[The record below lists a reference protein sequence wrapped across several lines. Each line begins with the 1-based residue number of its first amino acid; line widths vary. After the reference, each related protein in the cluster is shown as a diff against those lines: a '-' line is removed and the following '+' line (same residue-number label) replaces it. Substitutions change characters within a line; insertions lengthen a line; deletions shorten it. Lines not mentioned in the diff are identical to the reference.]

1 MTALDYLRSKARN
14 VNLGH
19 KDSTRK
25 WDPYITVTLADGAQY
40 PYRGLVDFADPQVD
54 PQTGTFS
61 VRAEMPNPDHVLLP
75 GQSTKVLL
83 LLDVRENAVTVPMKA
98 VIIEKGGAYIYVARE
113 NGTAEKRFIEL
124 GPQQENL
131 VVVERGL
138 AAGEEIVVEGY
149 HKLLPGMVC
158 EAYVGDNLSATAVAL
173 PANVILIDTDNRTFV
188 WTAVGG
194 KAHKTYVEVG
204 ESVGS
209 RVVINSGI
217 SAGDKV
223 IVSGQ
228 QKVSEGTKIAE
239 L

>member
-1 MTALDYLRSKARN
+1 M
-14 VNLGH
+14 
-19 KDSTRK
+19 
-25 WDPYITVTLADGAQY
+25 
-40 PYRGLVDFADPQVD
+40 
-54 PQTGTFS
+54 
-61 VRAEMPNPDHVLLP
+61 
-75 GQSTKVLL
+75 
-83 LLDVRENAVTVPMKA
+83 
-98 VIIEKGGAYIYVARE
+98 
-113 NGTAEKRFIEL
+113 
-124 GPQQENL
+124 
-131 VVVERGL
+131 
-138 AAGEEIVVEGY
+138 
-149 HKLLPGMVC
+149 
-158 EAYVGDNLSATAVAL
+158 GDNLSATAVAL

-194 KAHKTYVEVG
+194 KAHKTYVEGG

>member
-1 MTALDYLRSKARN
+1 
-14 VNLGH
+14 
-19 KDSTRK
+19 
-25 WDPYITVTLADGAQY
+25 
-40 PYRGLVDFADPQVD
+40 
-54 PQTGTFS
+54 
-61 VRAEMPNPDHVLLP
+61 
-75 GQSTKVLL
+75 
-83 LLDVRENAVTVPMKA
+83 
-98 VIIEKGGAYIYVARE
+98 
-113 NGTAEKRFIEL
+113 
-124 GPQQENL
+124 
-131 VVVERGL
+131 
-138 AAGEEIVVEGY
+138 
-149 HKLLPGMVC
+149 MVC

-223 IVSGQ
+223 VVGGQ

>member
-1 MTALDYLRSKARN
+1 
-14 VNLGH
+14 
-19 KDSTRK
+19 
-25 WDPYITVTLADGAQY
+25 
-40 PYRGLVDFADPQVD
+40 
-54 PQTGTFS
+54 
-61 VRAEMPNPDHVLLP
+61 
-75 GQSTKVLL
+75 
-83 LLDVRENAVTVPMKA
+83 MK
-98 VIIEKGGAYIYVARE
+98 IEVSNSG
-113 NGTAEKRFIEL
+113 
-124 GPQQENL
+124 
-131 VVVERGL
+131 
-138 AAGEEIVVEGY
+138 

-173 PANVILIDTDNRTFV
+173 PANVILIDTGNRTFV